1 MGYVRKTEKVGQ
13 CDGKMGCCLRST
25 KLTFARNAD
34 KIAAEADGN
43 HSRGGCSYLQAIIL
57 CTFRSH
63 LENPNSKLRQ
73 RLYTFTIKTK
83 SQRAGEN

>member
-43 HSRGGCSYLQAIIL
+43 HSRGGSFLFTSNYFVHFSLA
-57 CTFRSH
+57 FRK
-63 LENPNSKLRQ
+63 P
-73 RLYTFTIKTK
+73 
-83 SQRAGEN
+83 

>member
-1 MGYVRKTEKVGQ
+1 
-13 CDGKMGCCLRST
+13 MGCCLRST

-73 RLYTFTIKTK
+73 
-83 SQRAGEN
+83 SRAETVYGYN